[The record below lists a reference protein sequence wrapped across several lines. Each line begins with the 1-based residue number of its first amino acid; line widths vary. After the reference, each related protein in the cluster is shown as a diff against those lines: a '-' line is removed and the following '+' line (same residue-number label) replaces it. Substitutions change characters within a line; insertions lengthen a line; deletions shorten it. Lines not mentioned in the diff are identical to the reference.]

1 MTSLDCLT
9 DDQVADEITTW
20 AGRIA
25 AGEARLLE
33 LIAEFDRREA
43 WAGVGVLS
51 CAHWLSWRLG
61 MGLKAAHER
70 VRVARALTGLPA
82 TKATFMAGGLSWT
95 QVRAVTRVAT
105 PSDEQTYVELARHA
119 TGAQLE
125 RLVRGVRRAQKIVED
140 EADPEL
146 AAHRMRARLHYD
158 VDGSLVL
165 SMRLPAEQGAVFLAA
180 VEQARAELDRQAES
194 SAEDVPPQG
203 EAPAP
208 RPAPASVADAV
219 LHLARRSLGSAEPEL
234 ARRNRARLV
243 AHVDP
248 LTGWGRLP
256 DGELLPP
263 AVLTEDLGRTTR
275 VPSLALRELLGAVD
289 GERCRFPSC
298 TRRRRLHAHH
308 VEFWSAGGSTDLAN
322 LILLCSRHHTLV
334 HRHGFRLS
342 LRPDRRL
349 AVSTADGRS
358 MLHHPALPWQPRP
371 GLDPDQSV
379 TPTTL
384 PPVVRGYR
392 LDLSYAVAVLRQQ
405 AA

>member
-61 MGLKAAHER
+61 MGLKAAHES

-82 TKATFMAGGLSWT
+82 TKAAFMAGGLSWT

-125 RLVRGVRRAQKIVED
+125 RLVRGVRRAQRIAEN

-146 AAHRMRARLHYD
+146 VAHRMRARVSYD
-158 VDGSLVL
+158 ADGSLVL
-165 SMRLPAEQGAVFLAA
+165 SVRLPAEQGAVLLAA
-180 VEQARAELDRQAES
+180 VEQARAELDRQSES

-208 RPAPASVADAV
+208 RPAPASIADAV
-219 LHLARRSLGSAEPEL
+219 LHLARLALANAEPEL
-234 ARRNRARLV
+234 ARRNRSRLV

-263 AVLTEDLGRTTR
+263 AVLSEDLGRTTR

-308 VEFWSAGGSTDLAN
+308 VEFWSAGGSTNLAN

-334 HRHGFRLS
+334 HRQRFRLS

-349 AVSTADGRS
+349 AVSSADGRS
-358 MLHHPALPWQPRP
+358 VLHHPAPPWNPGP
-371 GLDPDQSV
+371 GLDADEPV

-384 PPVVRGYR
+384 PPTVRGDE
-392 LDLSYAVAVLRQQ
+392 LDLSYAVAVLIKQ

>member
-1 MTSLDCLT
+1 MTSLDCLS

-33 LIAEFDRREA
+33 LIAEFDRRQA

-51 CAHWLSWRLG
+51 CAHWMSWRLG

-70 VRVARALTGLPA
+70 VRVARALTGLPLTRA
-82 TKATFMAGGLSWT
+82 AFMAGALSWT
-95 QVRAVTRVAT
+95 QVRALTRVAT
-105 PSDEQTYVELARHA
+105 GSDEKTYVELARHA

-146 AAHRMRARLHYD
+146 AAHRMRARIHYD
-158 VDGSLVL
+158 ADGSLVL
-165 SMRLPAEQGAVFLAA
+165 SVRLPAEEGAVLLAA
-180 VEQARAELDRQAES
+180 VEQARTELDRQSQS

-203 EAPAP
+203 EVPM
-208 RPAPASVADAV
+208 PAPASIADAV
-219 LHLARRSLGSAEPEL
+219 VHLARRALASAEPEI
-234 ARRNRARLV
+234 ARRNRSLLI

-263 AVLTEDLGRTTR
+263 ALLTEDQGRTTR

-308 VEFWSAGGSTDLAN
+308 VTYWSAGGRTDLAN

-342 LRPDRRL
+342 LRPDRTLR
-349 AVSTADGRS
+349 VSTAQGRPV
-358 MLHHPALPWQPRP
+358 LHHPAQPWQPGP
-371 GLDPDQSV
+371 DLDPDKFI
-379 TPTTL
+379 TPRTL
-384 PPVVRGYR
+384 PPVLRGDR
-392 LDLSYAVAVLRQQ
+392 LDLSYAVAVLTQQ